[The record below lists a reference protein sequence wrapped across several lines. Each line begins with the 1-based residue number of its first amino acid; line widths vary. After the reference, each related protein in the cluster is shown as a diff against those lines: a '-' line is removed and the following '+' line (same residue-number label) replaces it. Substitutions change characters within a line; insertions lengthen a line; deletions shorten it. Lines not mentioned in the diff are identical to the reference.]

1 MHETNRREAG
11 EAASTERAAAPA
23 VVVAAMVMAALGVIG
38 FLAAGSIAHGA
49 TGTHATV
56 SIAKTKL
63 GSILVGSS
71 GRTLYLFAKDKN
83 GKSACSGSCAQY
95 WPPLLAHGKPTAGGG
110 AKSSLLGTT
119 KRAGGAVQV
128 TYNKHPLYTYLL
140 DKRAGQTNG
149 EGSVAFGAHW
159 YAVAAKGTA
168 VVKATTTTTTTTTGT
183 TTTTPYPYP

>member
-1 MHETNRREAG
+1 MHEVNRREAG
-11 EAASTERAAAPA
+11 EAAQAAIPR

-49 TGTHATV
+49 TDTGATV
-56 SIAKTKL
+56 SLAKTKL
-63 GSILVGSS
+63 GSILVASS

-83 GKSACSGSCAQY
+83 GKSACSAGCAQY
-95 WPPLLAHGKPTAGGG
+95 WPPLLAHGKPTAGAGV
-110 AKSSLLGTT
+110 KSSLLGTT
-119 KRAGGAVQV
+119 KRADGATQV
-128 TYNKHPLYTYLL
+128 TYNRHPLYTYLL

-159 YAVAAKGTA
+159 YAVAANGTA
-168 VVKATTTTTTTTTGT
+168 VVKATTTTTGT